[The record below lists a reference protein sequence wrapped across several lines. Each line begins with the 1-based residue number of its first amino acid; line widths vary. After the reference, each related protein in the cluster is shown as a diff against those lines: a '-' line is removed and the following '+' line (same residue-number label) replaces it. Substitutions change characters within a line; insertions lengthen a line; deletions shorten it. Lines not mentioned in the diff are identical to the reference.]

1 MKRFS
6 LTCILF
12 GLLLSPALHAQTA
25 APAVEPE
32 WNGERALELI
42 RRAQARRAEA
52 TADTALLSYQADARG
67 HLYFYLDRPDRA
79 TRNLVKTD
87 QIALE
92 VFWREPD
99 LAKQRIVGWRDRKS
113 LPTNIRYHIDHL
125 AVVLENF
132 GDLIRIGDG
141 DEVQDVLHPAAPG
154 AERFYEYRLA
164 DSLTLRLP
172 GATEPVRV
180 YELKVRPRDLS
191 QPGLVGSVFVDRR
204 AGDLVRMDF
213 TFTPSAYRDRYLD
226 YINISLDNGL
236 WKGRFWLPNAQRVE
250 IRRELPELDIPV
262 GSVIRGTLRV
272 GNYRFNEEL
281 PLQLFV
287 GAPVALAPAEDRE
300 AFVFEQELD
309 AELREEGLGPEVELE
324 EVRRE
329 AIELARGRVLS
340 GLRSAGGVE
349 PRFGSASEVLRYNR
363 AEGATVGLGV
373 GITPTPHLSLGAQAG
388 WAFGAEHPLLE
399 AQAEWRGTSLGLS
412 ASGYLN
418 QSRDIGIGPVASGAI
433 NSLSALFAGEDYRDL
448 FYASGIS
455 LRGEWRMAPNHST
468 WLALRAEKQS
478 SAELET
484 DFSIF
489 GGGSPFRPVHAIDRA
504 EPAWSAELGWERR
517 APAEISQW
525 WEADASAKA
534 GMINPAGDLILI
546 GCLEPDGVS
555 CAEVLSATFLR
566 ARGEATWSRY
576 WNAVATTLDVTGAGG
591 FALGELP
598 RQELFLLGGRGTVP
612 GYPFRAFGGD
622 RFLLGRATASV
633 ELVPVWLRGRGIVAA
648 GWAGVGGVG
657 REALARWGAE
667 PTGTFRPSVGV
678 GVGIFYDILHLDLA
692 RGLGDDGVWEFVI
705 EVQRSFWDFL

>member
-6 LTCILF
+6 LVCILF
-12 GLLLSPALHAQTA
+12 GLLLPLAIHAQTA
-25 APAVEPE
+25 APPVVEPK
-32 WNGERALELI
+32 WNGNRALELI
-42 RRAQARRAEA
+42 RRAQARRVEA

-67 HLYFYLDRPDRA
+67 HLYFYLDRPDRD

-99 LAKQRIVGWRDRKS
+99 LAKQRIVGWRDQKS

-154 AERFYEYRLA
+154 AESFYEYRLA

-172 GATEPVRV
+172 GAAEPVRV
-180 YELKVRPRDLS
+180 YEIKVRPRNLS

-236 WKGRFWLPNAQRVE
+236 WKGRFWLPNEQRVE

-281 PLQLFV
+281 PLQLFA
-287 GAPVALAPAEDRE
+287 GTPVALAPVEDRE
-300 AFVFEQELD
+300 AFVFEQELN
-309 AELREEGLGPEVELE
+309 AELREEGLGPEIELDQ
-324 EVRRE
+324 VRRE
-329 AIELARGRVLS
+329 AIELAQGRVLS

-349 PRFGSASEVLRYNR
+349 PRLGSASEVLRYNR
-363 AEGATVGLGV
+363 AEGATIGV
-373 GITPTPHLSLGAQAG
+373 GVGFTPAPHLSAGVQAG
-388 WAFGAEHPLLE
+388 WAFGAEHPLLDARATWTGE
-399 AQAEWRGTSLGLS
+399 VLRFS

-418 QSRDIGIGPVASGAI
+418 QPRDIGIGPVASGAI

-448 FYASGIS
+448 FYASGLA
-455 LRGEWRMAPNHST
+455 LRGEWQLAPNRSA
-468 WLALRAEKQS
+468 WLTLRGEEQS
-478 SAELET
+478 SAELAA

-489 GGGSPFRPVHAIDRA
+489 GGGSPFRPVHAIDGA
-504 EPAWSAELGWERR
+504 VPAWSAELGWERT

-525 WEADASAKA
+525 WEAYASAKA
-534 GMINPAGDLILI
+534 GVINPGGDLVII
-546 GCLEPDGVS
+546 GCPAPDEFS
-555 CAEVLSATFLR
+555 CAGALSASFLR
-566 ARGEATWSRY
+566 ARGAATWSRY

-633 ELVPVWLRGRGIVAA
+633 ELIPVWLRGRAIAAA
-648 GWAGVGGVG
+648 GWTGVGEVG
-657 REALARWGAE
+657 EEALTRWGAE
-667 PTGTFRPSVGV
+667 PTGNVRPSVGV

-692 RGLGDDGVWEFVI
+692 RGLSDEGVW
-705 EVQRSFWDFL
+705 SSS